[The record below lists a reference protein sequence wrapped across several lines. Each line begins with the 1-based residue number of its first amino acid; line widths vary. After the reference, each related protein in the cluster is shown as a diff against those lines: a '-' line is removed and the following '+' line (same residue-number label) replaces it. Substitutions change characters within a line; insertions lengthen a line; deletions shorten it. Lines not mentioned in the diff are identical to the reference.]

1 MCLVVGEVGI
11 ADLGSLGCMN
21 WRWVEG
27 RKERRKERMDGETH
41 DGVRIVKLEL
51 GGVGWMARL
60 VVLVI
65 GSGDGGGEGRGWRGS
80 EMMMIDIRLRPLYN

>member
-27 RKERRKERMDGETH
+27 RKKGRKGWRTH

-60 VVLVI
+60 VVLVL
-65 GSGDGGGEGRGWRGS
+65 GSGDGGGEGRG
-80 EMMMIDIRLRPLYN
+80 